1 MPPFVYTSAEVFDF
15 ESQKIIGSMWTC
27 FAPTEK
33 LRQAGSLVVG
43 KVGNVPILVTRGL
56 DGKLRGFINACRHRG
71 YPVALSDLRECKK
84 LTCQYHAWTYALDG
98 RLVAVPEGG
107 AEVDRSELSLLPISV
122 ETWGQFVF
130 VNCDPNANA
139 LHVEISSLANVAE
152 RFGMDLDP
160 NAYEIV
166 EETTIEHKANWK
178 LWFDNNCECYHC
190 PSIHG
195 NSFASAFQ
203 ASADAYTYEPHGLL
217 SVTAIEPTSSY
228 AHENAVTTLHIFP
241 GCHIVQQKD
250 LMVMARAIP
259 LAANRYQVSTYYLGK
274 IGADTEIIAQW
285 IQLWKQ
291 TYERSQS
298 SRAAANQ
305 SRERSDRT
313 LSLCKIGKHN
323 PCTMSRMFYGPICKW
338 VNTRHRALSK
348 CFPAP
353 HAIVCIAFLIGKI
366 SIWHD
371 VLTKA

>member
-1 MPPFVYTSAEVFDF
+1 MFGFDLNDSLGRLEDKGEGMPPFVYTSAEVFDF

-27 FAPTEK
+27 FAPIEK

-56 DGKLRGFINACRHRG
+56 EGKLRGFINACRHRG

-107 AEVDRSELSLLPISV
+107 AEIDRSELSLLPISV

-217 SVTAIEPTSSY
+217 SVTAIEPTSSH

-259 LAANRYQVSTYYLGK
+259 LTANRYRVSTYYLGK
-274 IGADTEIIAQW
+274 VGADPQIIAQW

-291 TYERSQS
+291 TYEEDRKALELQQISLES
-298 SRAAANQ
+298 GRTEPFRYVK
-305 SRERSDRT
+305 SREAQPMHHVSNVLRAYMQV
-313 LSLCKIGKHN
+313 GKNKAH
-323 PCTMSRMFYGPICKW
+323 GPI
-338 VNTRHRALSK
+338 
-348 CFPAP
+348 
-353 HAIVCIAFLIGKI
+353 
-366 SIWHD
+366 
-371 VLTKA
+371 